1 LWQNRKKVVE
11 PVKPLQRKVNGI
23 LLLDKPKGDSS
34 NRALQK
40 VKRLFNAKKA
50 GHTGTLDPL
59 ASGLLPVCFGEATKV
74 AQYLLDSDKRYLSE
88 FIFGTSTT
96 TGDAEG
102 EISEKKCWSSI
113 DEMDVIRS
121 MSYMTGELQ
130 QIPPMYSAI
139 KSGGK
144 RLYDLARKG
153 LTIERE
159 ARKVNIRKF
168 DLLSYEAPICSI
180 DVTCSKGTYIRVL
193 AEDLSTALDTVGHVA
208 SLRRTQSGEFHV
220 KDAYTI
226 NALQLL
232 AEKNGVEFLDSLLL
246 PLDHALTHLNKI
258 TLLPEISKT
267 FVNGLTLV
275 TPSDFPEGEL
285 LRVYSKSKFLGI
297 GQVDENGRI
306 VPKRGFNV

>member
-1 LWQNRKKVVE
+1 
-11 PVKPLQRKVNGI
+11 VKPLQRKVNGI
-23 LLLDKPKGDSS
+23 LLLDKSKGDSS

-40 VKRLFNAKKA
+40 IKRLFNAKKA

-88 FIFGTSTT
+88 FIFGSSTT

-102 EISEKKCWSSI
+102 EISENICCSMI
-113 DEMDVIRS
+113 DEADVARR
-121 MSYMTGELQ
+121 MFDMTGELY

-159 ARKVNIRKF
+159 ARKINIRKF
-168 DLLSYEAPICSI
+168 DLLSYQAPICSI

-193 AEDLSTALDTVGHVA
+193 AEDLARALGTVGHVA
-208 SLRRTQSGEFHV
+208 SLRRTQSGAFHV
-220 KDAYTI
+220 EDAYTMS
-226 NALQLL
+226 ALELL
-232 AEKNGVEFLDSLLL
+232 AEKNGVEFLDSVLL

-258 TLLPEISKT
+258 TLLPEISKM
-267 FVNGLTLV
+267 FVNGLTFV
-275 TPSDFPEGEL
+275 AASEFPEGEL

-297 GQVDENGRI
+297 GKVDENGRI

>member
-1 LWQNRKKVVE
+1 M
-11 PVKPLQRKVNGI
+11 KPLQRKVNGI

-40 VKRLFNAKKA
+40 IKRLFNAKKA

-88 FIFGTSTT
+88 FIFGSSTT
-96 TGDAEG
+96 TGDVEG
-102 EISEKKCWSSI
+102 EISENKSWSNI
-113 DEMDVIRS
+113 DEADVVRR
-121 MSYMTGELQ
+121 MFDMTGELR

-159 ARKVNIRKF
+159 ARKINIRKF
-168 DLLSYEAPICSI
+168 DLLSYQAPICSI

-193 AEDLSTALDTVGHVA
+193 AEDLAVALGTVGHVA
-208 SLRRTQSGEFHV
+208 SLRRTQSGAFHV

-226 NALQLL
+226 NALELL
-232 AEKNGVEFLDSLLL
+232 AEKNGVEFLDSVLL

-258 TLLPEISKT
+258 TLLPEISRM
-267 FVNGLTLV
+267 FVNGLTLA
-275 TPSDFPEGEL
+275 TPSDFLEGEL

-297 GQVDENGRI
+297 GEVDENGQI
-306 VPKRGFNV
+306 VPKRGFNG

>member
-1 LWQNRKKVVE
+1 
-11 PVKPLQRKVNGI
+11 VKPIQRKVNGI

-34 NRALQK
+34 NRVLQK
-40 VKRLFNAKKA
+40 IKRLFNAKKA

-88 FIFGTSTT
+88 FIFGSSTT

-102 EISEKKCWSSI
+102 EISENKCWSSI
-113 DEMDVIRS
+113 DEADVVRR
-121 MSYMTGELQ
+121 MSDMIGELH

-159 ARKVNIRKF
+159 ARKINIRKF
-168 DLLSYEAPICSI
+168 DLLSYQAPICSI

-193 AEDLSTALDTVGHVA
+193 AEDLATALGTVGHVA
-208 SLRRTQSGEFHV
+208 SLRRTQSGAFHV

-226 NALQLL
+226 NALELL
-232 AEKNGVEFLDSLLL
+232 AEKNGVEFLDSVLL

-258 TLLPEISKT
+258 TLLPEIGRM
-267 FVNGLTLV
+267 FVNGLTLA
-275 TPSDFPEGEL
+275 TPSDFLEGEL

-297 GQVDENGRI
+297 GEVDENGQI

>member
-1 LWQNRKKVVE
+1 M
-11 PVKPLQRKVNGI
+11 
-23 LLLDKPKGDSS
+23 
-34 NRALQK
+34 
-40 VKRLFNAKKA
+40 
-50 GHTGTLDPL
+50 
-59 ASGLLPVCFGEATKV
+59 CFGEATKV

-88 FIFGTSTT
+88 FIFGSSTT

-102 EISEKKCWSSI
+102 EISENKCCSSI
-113 DEMDVIRS
+113 DEADVVRR
-121 MSYMTGELQ
+121 MSDMTGEIH

-153 LTIERE
+153 LTIERK
-159 ARKVNIRKF
+159 ARKITIHKF
-168 DLLSYEAPICSI
+168 DLLSYQAPVCSI

-193 AEDLSTALDTVGHVA
+193 AEDLATALGTVGHVA
-208 SLRRTQSGEFHV
+208 SLRRTQSGAFHV

-226 NALQLL
+226 NALELL
-232 AEKNGVEFLDSLLL
+232 AEKNGVEFLDSVLL

-258 TLLPEISKT
+258 ILLPEISKT

-275 TPSDFPEGEL
+275 APSEFPEGEL

-297 GQVDENGRI
+297 GEVDENGRI

>member
-1 LWQNRKKVVE
+1 M
-11 PVKPLQRKVNGI
+11 KPLQRKVNGI

-40 VKRLFNAKKA
+40 IKRLFNAKKA

-88 FIFGTSTT
+88 FIFGSSTT

-102 EISEKKCWSSI
+102 EISENKCWSSI
-113 DEMDVIRS
+113 DEADVVRR
-121 MSYMTGELQ
+121 MSDMTGELH

-159 ARKVNIRKF
+159 ARKLISASSICCHTRR
-168 DLLSYEAPICSI
+168 LSVVSM
-180 DVTCSKGTYIRVL
+180 
-193 AEDLSTALDTVGHVA
+193 
-208 SLRRTQSGEFHV
+208 
-220 KDAYTI
+220 
-226 NALQLL
+226 
-232 AEKNGVEFLDSLLL
+232 
-246 PLDHALTHLNKI
+246 
-258 TLLPEISKT
+258 
-267 FVNGLTLV
+267 
-275 TPSDFPEGEL
+275 
-285 LRVYSKSKFLGI
+285 
-297 GQVDENGRI
+297 
-306 VPKRGFNV
+306 

>member
-1 LWQNRKKVVE
+1 
-11 PVKPLQRKVNGI
+11 VKPLQRKVNGI

-40 VKRLFNAKKA
+40 IKRLFNAKKA

-88 FIFGTSTT
+88 FIFGSSTT
-96 TGDAEG
+96 TGDVEG
-102 EISEKKCWSSI
+102 EISENKSWSNI
-113 DEMDVIRS
+113 DEADVVRR
-121 MSYMTGELQ
+121 MFDMTGELR

-159 ARKVNIRKF
+159 ARKINIRKF
-168 DLLSYEAPICSI
+168 DLLSYQAPICSI

-193 AEDLSTALDTVGHVA
+193 AEDLAVALGTVGHVA
-208 SLRRTQSGEFHV
+208 SLRRTQSGAFHV

-226 NALQLL
+226 NALELL
-232 AEKNGVEFLDSLLL
+232 AEKNGVEFLDSVLL

-258 TLLPEISKT
+258 TLLPEISRM
-267 FVNGLTLV
+267 FVNGLTLA
-275 TPSDFPEGEL
+275 TPSDFLEGEL

-297 GQVDENGRI
+297 GEVDENGQI

>member
-1 LWQNRKKVVE
+1 M
-11 PVKPLQRKVNGI
+11 KPPQRKVNGI

-40 VKRLFNAKKA
+40 IKRLFNAKKA

-88 FIFGTSTT
+88 FIFGSSTT
-96 TGDAEG
+96 TGDVEG
-102 EISEKKCWSSI
+102 EISENKSWSNI
-113 DEMDVIRS
+113 DEADVVRR
-121 MSYMTGELQ
+121 MFDMTGELR

-159 ARKVNIRKF
+159 ARKINIRKF
-168 DLLSYEAPICSI
+168 DLLSYQAPICSI

-193 AEDLSTALDTVGHVA
+193 AEDLAVALGTVGHVA
-208 SLRRTQSGEFHV
+208 SLRRTQSGAFHV

-226 NALQLL
+226 NALELL

-297 GQVDENGRI
+297 GEVDENGRI

>member
-1 LWQNRKKVVE
+1 
-11 PVKPLQRKVNGI
+11 VKPLQRKVNGI

-34 NRALQK
+34 NLALQK
-40 VKRLFNAKKA
+40 IKRLFNAKKA

-88 FIFGTSTT
+88 FIFGSSTT
-96 TGDAEG
+96 TGDVEG
-102 EISEKKCWSSI
+102 EISENKSWSNI
-113 DEMDVIRS
+113 DEADVVRR
-121 MSYMTGELQ
+121 MFDMTGELR

-159 ARKVNIRKF
+159 ARKINIRKF
-168 DLLSYEAPICSI
+168 DLLSYQAPICSI

-193 AEDLSTALDTVGHVA
+193 AEDLAVALGTVGHVA
-208 SLRRTQSGEFHV
+208 SLRRTQSGAFHV

-226 NALQLL
+226 NALELL
-232 AEKNGVEFLDSLLL
+232 AEKNGVEFLDSVLL

-258 TLLPEISKT
+258 TLLPEISRM
-267 FVNGLTLV
+267 FVNGLTLA
-275 TPSDFPEGEL
+275 TPSDFLEGEL

-297 GQVDENGRI
+297 GEVDENGQI

>member
-1 LWQNRKKVVE
+1 
-11 PVKPLQRKVNGI
+11 VKPLQRQVNGI

-40 VKRLFNAKKA
+40 IKRLFNAKKA

-88 FIFGTSTT
+88 FTFGSSTT

-102 EISEKKCWSSI
+102 EVVENKCWSQI
-113 DEMDVIRS
+113 DEAKVQES
-121 MSYMTGELQ
+121 MADMTGELQ

-159 ARKVNIRKF
+159 ARKISIRKF
-168 DLLSYEAPICSI
+168 DLLSYQAPICNI

-193 AEDLSTALDTVGHVA
+193 AEDLATALGTVGHVS
-208 SLRRTQSGEFHV
+208 SLRRIQSGAFHV

-226 NALQLL
+226 NALELL
-232 AEKNGVEFLDSLLL
+232 AEKNGVDFLDSVLL

-258 TLLPEISKT
+258 ILLPDISKT

-297 GQVDENGRI
+297 GEVDENGRI

>member
-1 LWQNRKKVVE
+1 M
-11 PVKPLQRKVNGI
+11 KPPQRKVNGI

-40 VKRLFNAKKA
+40 IKRLFNAKKA

-88 FIFGTSTT
+88 FIFGSSTT
-96 TGDAEG
+96 TGDTEG
-102 EISEKKCWSSI
+102 EISENKCWSSI
-113 DEMDVIRS
+113 DEADVVRR
-121 MSYMTGELQ
+121 MSDMRGEIH

-153 LTIERE
+153 LTIERK
-159 ARKVNIRKF
+159 ARKITIHKF
-168 DLLSYEAPICSI
+168 DLLSYQAPVCSI

-193 AEDLSTALDTVGHVA
+193 AEDLATGLGTVGHVA
-208 SLRRTQSGEFHV
+208 SLRRTQSGAFHV

-226 NALQLL
+226 NALELL
-232 AEKNGVEFLDSLLL
+232 AEKNGVEFLDSVLL

-258 TLLPEISKT
+258 ILLPEISKT

-275 TPSDFPEGEL
+275 APPEFPEGEL

-297 GQVDENGRI
+297 GEVDENGRI

>member
-1 LWQNRKKVVE
+1 M
-11 PVKPLQRKVNGI
+11 KPLQRKVNGI

-40 VKRLFNAKKA
+40 IKRLFNAKKA

-88 FIFGTSTT
+88 FIFGSSTT
-96 TGDAEG
+96 TGDVEG
-102 EISEKKCWSSI
+102 EISENKSWSNI
-113 DEMDVIRS
+113 DEADVVRR
-121 MSYMTGELQ
+121 MFDMTGELR

-159 ARKVNIRKF
+159 ARKINIRKF
-168 DLLSYEAPICSI
+168 DLLSYQAPICSI

-193 AEDLSTALDTVGHVA
+193 AEDLAVALGTVGHVA
-208 SLRRTQSGEFHV
+208 SLRRTQSGAFHV

-226 NALQLL
+226 NALELL
-232 AEKNGVEFLDSLLL
+232 AEKNGVEFLDSVLL

-258 TLLPEISKT
+258 TLLPEISRM
-267 FVNGLTLV
+267 FVNGLTLA
-275 TPSDFPEGEL
+275 TPSDFLEGEL

-297 GQVDENGRI
+297 GEVDENGQI

>member
-1 LWQNRKKVVE
+1 M
-11 PVKPLQRKVNGI
+11 KPLQRKVNGI
-23 LLLDKPKGDSS
+23 LLLDKPKGDTS

-40 VKRLFNAKKA
+40 IKRLFNAKKA

-88 FIFGTSTT
+88 FIFGSSTT
-96 TGDAEG
+96 TGDVEG
-102 EISEKKCWSSI
+102 EISENKSWSNI
-113 DEMDVIRS
+113 DEADVVRC
-121 MSYMTGELQ
+121 MFDMTGELR

-139 KSGGK
+139 KSGGN

-159 ARKVNIRKF
+159 ARKINIRKF
-168 DLLSYEAPICSI
+168 DLLSYQAPICSI

-193 AEDLSTALDTVGHVA
+193 AEDLAVALGTVGHVA
-208 SLRRTQSGEFHV
+208 SLRRTQSGAFHV

-226 NALQLL
+226 NALELL
-232 AEKNGVEFLDSLLL
+232 AEKNGVEFLDSVLL

-258 TLLPEISKT
+258 TLLPEISRM
-267 FVNGLTLV
+267 FMNGLNLG
-275 TPSDFPEGEL
+275 TPSDFLEGEL

-297 GQVDENGRI
+297 GEVDENGQI

>member
-1 LWQNRKKVVE
+1 MK
-11 PVKPLQRKVNGI
+11 PVLRKVNGI

-34 NRALQK
+34 NRVLQK
-40 VKRLFNAKKA
+40 IKRLFNAKKA

-59 ASGLLPVCFGEATKV
+59 ASGLLPLCFGEATKV

-88 FIFGTSTT
+88 FIFGSSTI
-96 TGDAEG
+96 TGDTEG
-102 EISEKKCWSSI
+102 GISENKCWSDI
-113 DEMDVIRS
+113 DKTDVMRS
-121 MSYMTGELQ
+121 MSEMVGELH

-153 LTIERE
+153 LTIQRE
-159 ARKVNIRKF
+159 ARKITIRKF
-168 DLLSYEAPICSI
+168 DLLSYQAPICSV

-193 AEDLSTALDTVGHVA
+193 AEDLAKMLGTVGHVV
-208 SLRRTQSGEFHV
+208 SLRRVQSGAFHV

-226 NALQLL
+226 NALELL
-232 AEKNGVEFLDSLLL
+232 AEKNGVEFLDTLLL
-246 PLDHALTHLNKI
+246 PLDHALTHLNEV
-258 TLLPEISKT
+258 TLLPELSNA
-267 FVNGLTLV
+267 FVNGSALFI
-275 TPSDFPEGEL
+275 PSDFPEGEL

-297 GQVDENGRI
+297 GEVDENGRI